1 MMKKKIIW
9 ITLTI
14 ILFVMAISYWA
25 VINSV
30 EEPFEEQGREK
41 ATIQAG
47 INIALEKQKDQ
58 SSTENNF
65 ADFSEAK
72 TLYQQN
78 CSHCHGI
85 YMQGAKNWLSEKD
98 NDGMN
103 LPPPLNGTGH
113 TWHHSEDLLFNII
126 KYGGYYYDE
135 KYEGKMLGFENNLS
149 DDEIYSIISY
159 IYNSWPNE
167 IKSEWSK
174 LN

>member
-1 MMKKKIIW
+1 MRKKIIF
-9 ITLTI
+9 LLA
-14 ILFVMAISYWA
+14 ILVLQSCTS
-25 VINSV
+25 N
-30 EEPFEEQGREK
+30 EEQPFSDIDLQ

-65 ADFSEAK
+65 ADLSEAK

-78 CSHCHGI
+78 CSNCHGI
-85 YMQGAKNWLSEKD
+85 YMQGAKNWMSEKD

-135 KYEGKMLGFENNLS
+135 KYEGKMLSFENNLS